1 MRLIDSAVGTE
12 ILPQNLGKQETGMI
26 TKTIGRISLAA
37 LIFAAL
43 VCATVAQDSLIQ
55 HRIDVSQSIVIAP
68 DQEATRF
75 AVGDEQIAA
84 VEILSPVE
92 FLVVGKRVGRTNVII
107 WFLDGGREERLIIVE
122 EDLEPLRRRL
132 SEIDPEIR
140 VEGPAS
146 DEVILSGSVETY
158 EILKTVLRLASDYL
172 SSAEF
177 PDDESV
183 SISSADE
190 QGMAEGGESGQNT
203 QRTLQF
209 NDSKT
214 NLRKV
219 RNLLTIRS
227 VPQAT
232 LLERLQAEA
241 AKYSDDISV
250 RRIMQKAHPDDLVDT
265 FVVEGSIASQG
276 AYTQLLSILDRI
288 LGGKG
293 LKFRSVTDSSGAFEA
308 EIQVSNEETGSGSSG
323 GVGALSGSS
332 NSSSLTNNIEANP
345 GRSTIV
351 LSENERLM
359 SFVKVTEFPQVI
371 VAVRILELNRSKIRE
386 AGVDWALAI
395 GDNKDFRG
403 PLSFPSGILPAVIGA
418 SAIDETIIPDDRNV
432 STVTDGLFVN
442 SLTIVEDQFVLNNTI
457 HLLEGKGYL
466 RTLSEPN
473 LVTLSGE
480 IATFLVGGQFPV
492 RQVGSTNETVIENV
506 NFLEYGIRL
515 SVRPVVAEDGMIT
528 LDVSPAIS
536 SVVDVTEGG
545 NPILDV
551 TSLNTSVKLKD
562 GEGIILGGL
571 IMSDEREQENQ
582 VPWLGD
588 IPYLGRLFQR
598 KTRSGGERE
607 LALILMPKIA
617 NPQPRENFALE
628 PPPLDYEIRPGT
640 YIEPELGKMP
650 ELPKFINTNVGTGER
665 ITINV
670 DELPEFEPTTEDS
683 IQPEIIEVPVG
694 EEISSADRSG
704 PAEGDVILV
713 VPSGESNP

>member
-1 MRLIDSAVGTE
+1 
-12 ILPQNLGKQETGMI
+12 MI

-43 VCATVAQDSLIQ
+43 VGVSAAQETSMQ
-55 HRIDVSQSIVIAP
+55 HRINVGQSMVIAP

-75 AVGDEQIAA
+75 AVGDDQIAA

-92 FLVVGKRVGRTNVII
+92 FLIVGKKVGRTNVII
-107 WFLDGGREERLIIVE
+107 WFLDGGREERMIVVE
-122 EDLEPLRRRL
+122 EDIEPLRRRL
-132 SEIDPEIR
+132 SEIDSDIR
-140 VEGPAS
+140 VEGS
-146 DEVILSGSVETY
+146 SNGEVILSGSVETY

-172 SSAEF
+172 DGSEF
-177 PDDESV
+177 PDAEKLAIAGKSEGEES
-183 SISSADE
+183 
-190 QGMAEGGESGQNT
+190 EGEAA
-203 QRTLQF
+203 RTLQF
-209 NDSKT
+209 NEERAS
-214 NLRKV
+214 LRKV
-219 RNLLTIRS
+219 RNLLTIRTI
-227 VPQAT
+227 PQAT
-232 LLERLQAEA
+232 LLDRLQAEA
-241 AKYSDDISV
+241 AKYSDDISI
-250 RRIMQKAHPDDLVDT
+250 RRIMQSPYPDDLTDT
-265 FVVEGSIASQG
+265 FVLEGTIASQG

-293 LKFRSVTDSSGAFEA
+293 LKFRSVTDSSGAFEK
-308 EIQVSNEETGSGSSG
+308 EIKVTNEDAGGGSSG
-323 GVGALSGSS
+323 VGGNLGSS

-345 GRSTIV
+345 GRATIV

-359 SFVKVTEFPQVI
+359 SFVKVTQFPQVI
-371 VAVRILELNRSKIRE
+371 VAVRVLELNRSKIRE
-386 AGVDWALAI
+386 TGVDWALAI
-395 GDNKDFRG
+395 GDNKDFRA
-403 PLSFPSGILPAVIGA
+403 PLAFQSGILPAVIGA
-418 SAIDETIIPDDRNV
+418 NAIDETIIPDDRNV
-432 STVTDGLFVN
+432 SSVTDGLFVN

-457 HLLEGKGYL
+457 HMLEGKGYL

-480 IATFLVGGQFPV
+480 VATFLVGGQFPV
-492 RQVGSTNETVIENV
+492 RQVGSTNETVIEDV

-536 SVVDVTEGG
+536 SVVEVTDQG
-545 NPILDV
+545 NPVLDV
-551 TSLNTSVKLKD
+551 TSLNTSVKLQD

-571 IMSDEREQENQ
+571 IMSDEREQKNQ

-628 PPPLDYEIRPGT
+628 PPPMDYEIRPGT
-640 YIEPELGKMP
+640 YIEPELGKLP

-670 DELPEFEPTTEDS
+670 DELPEFDS
-683 IQPEIIEVPVG
+683 GSEGSAQPEIIESPIG
-694 EEISSADRSG
+694 EGEDISSAADSG

-713 VPSGESNP
+713 VPGGESNP